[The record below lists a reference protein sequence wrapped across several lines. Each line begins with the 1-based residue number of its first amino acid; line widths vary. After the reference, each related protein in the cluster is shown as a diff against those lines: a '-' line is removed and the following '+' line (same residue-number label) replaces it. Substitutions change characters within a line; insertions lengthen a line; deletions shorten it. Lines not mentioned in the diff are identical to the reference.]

1 MVGNIREIVEET
13 IILICF
19 ILVAGIIF
27 RLSVEEIIVGLMIL
41 ICLIPVVKKWVEE
54 SISPMRKQRRG

>member
-1 MVGNIREIVEET
+1 MNIREIVEET

-19 ILVAGIIF
+19 VLVAVIF

-41 ICLIPVVKKWVEE
+41 ICLIPVVKKWV
-54 SISPMRKQRRG
+54 SPMRKQRRG

>member
-1 MVGNIREIVEET
+1 MNIREIVEET

-19 ILVAGIIF
+19 VLVAVIF

-54 SISPMRKQRRG
+54 SISPMRKRRRG